1 MFRGNEDR
9 ERSGLRR
16 LPNGLSCLRLQL
28 LGDLF
33 QTIRARAFDEYEPV
47 TDRMLVQISG
57 ERFRVGKSPV
67 TASPGRFGEMSADQ
81 IGFLDPALLESLD
94 DGPVLD
100 GGIGTQ
106 LAHVAQYDRFGAR
119 ITSRRKL
126 SSAACM
132 LEGLAL

>member
-1 MFRGNEDR
+1 M
-9 ERSGLRR
+9 
-16 LPNGLSCLRLQL
+16 RLQL

-100 GGIGTQ
+100 DKEFGFSGEKVYEKVKAM
-106 LAHVAQYDRFGAR
+106 LA
-119 ITSRRKL
+119 KK
-126 SSAACM
+126 
-132 LEGLAL
+132 